1 MLVKRYFKII
11 INVVDCEDKFI
22 GKQLS
27 SRCCLWLKN
36 IDCLSFVMLIL
47 RVLCQQFFLHLCD
60 FNLQRPRR
68 VGARFTGDDIK
79 PDEHVQPQLSF
90 DYDGKRDR

>member
-1 MLVKRYFKII
+1 MY
-11 INVVDCEDKFI
+11 CEDKLNR
-22 GKQLS
+22 KTAQ
-27 SRCCLWLKN
+27 LWL
-36 IDCLSFVMLIL
+36 LSMAKK
-47 RVLCQQFFLHLCD
+47 LHLPKLPNVDSEGPLSTIFVYLCD
-60 FNLQRPRR
+60 YNLQRPRR

>member
-1 MLVKRYFKII
+1 MKISS
-11 INVVDCEDKFI
+11 K

-27 SRCCLWLKN
+27 SSCCLWLKN
-36 IDCLSFVMLIL
+36 VDCLL
-47 RVLCQQFFLHLCD
+47 RLRNVDYEGLLSTIFLHLCD
-60 FNLQRPRR
+60 YNLQRPRR

>member
-1 MLVKRYFKII
+1 MLGQWFSPDFQTNRLLKLHY
-11 INVVDCEDKFI
+11 VDYEGHF
-22 GKQLS
+22 S
-27 SRCCLWLKN
+27 TT
-36 IDCLSFVMLIL
+36 
-47 RVLCQQFFLHLCD
+47 FLHLCD